1 MSNVNTN
8 LKLYVLGFLAFFA
21 SLIQN
26 IYTPII
32 PKLQDDFQ
40 VPIFWVNFTVGGF
53 IFIVAIMQIVLG
65 KSIDSRDSKKMLLV
79 GIGIVILSSFI
90 CAITNNFV
98 VFAISRLIQAIGC
111 GIIPLVTLTL
121 LAKLNQG
128 NSRASAMANYQIFLS
143 CAPAIAPILGSSI
156 GGEWGY
162 TGIFILLL
170 IISIILFLNVSYF
183 RLPNVE
189 KGIDTLTQK
198 VNEKYLTD
206 KVFITLVTSGF
217 IVFFA
222 YFSVLVYLPILLK
235 NVYDINEGIIGILF
249 LPITVSV
256 ILGSMIYKRI
266 SKKYEGTTIL
276 KFSLGGLSIV
286 ILLFGLFNTLN
297 LIVLSVM
304 IFILGIFVGIT
315 PALLS
320 TLISQRFESIKGKV
334 LGVFNFIRYMGMTIG
349 AIFIGVIVPIFIPFY
364 FILTSLILIL
374 IFIYTRTELFNI
386 AMNTKE

>member
-1 MSNVNTN
+1 M
-8 LKLYVLGFLAFFA
+8 
-21 SLIQN
+21 
-26 IYTPII
+26 
-32 PKLQDDFQ
+32 
-40 VPIFWVNFTVGGF
+40 
-53 IFIVAIMQIVLG
+53 
-65 KSIDSRDSKKMLLV
+65 
-79 GIGIVILSSFI
+79 
-90 CAITNNFV
+90 
-98 VFAISRLIQAIGC
+98 
-111 GIIPLVTLTL
+111 
-121 LAKLNQG
+121 
-128 NSRASAMANYQIFLS
+128 
-143 CAPAIAPILGSSI
+143 
-156 GGEWGY
+156 
-162 TGIFILLL
+162 
-170 IISIILFLNVSYF
+170 
-183 RLPNVE
+183 
-189 KGIDTLTQK
+189 
-198 VNEKYLTD
+198 
-206 KVFITLVTSGF
+206 
-217 IVFFA
+217 
-222 YFSVLVYLPILLK
+222 LK

-276 KFSLGGLSIV
+276 KFSLGGLSIA

-349 AIFIGVIVPIFIPFY
+349 AIFIGVIVPIFIPYY

-386 AMNTKE
+386 AMNMKE